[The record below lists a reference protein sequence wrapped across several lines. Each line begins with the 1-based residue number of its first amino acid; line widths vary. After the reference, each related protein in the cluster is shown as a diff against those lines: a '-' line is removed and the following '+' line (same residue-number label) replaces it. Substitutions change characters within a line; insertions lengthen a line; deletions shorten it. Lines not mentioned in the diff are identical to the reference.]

1 MVTVWGR
8 DNSTNVK
15 KVLWCLEELNLPY
28 RSIPAGG
35 KFGITHDADYLAMNP
50 NGLVPCLYDDAH
62 GLMLWESNTIIRYLA
77 AEYGVSSLWIKDP
90 AARAKG
96 EKWMDWAATAL
107 TGPHRDVCISLIRL
121 TPEQQN
127 PELIAKGITECN
139 RLFAIVDAELT
150 RKSWLGDETF
160 GLADIALGPMI
171 YNLFSL
177 DIAWNEVP
185 HLQRWYQQLTQR
197 PAFQKKVMIG
207 IS

>member
-35 KFGITHDADYLAMNP
+35 KFGVTESADYLAMNP
-50 NGLVPCLYDDAH
+50 NGLVPCLYDDSH
-62 GLMLWESNTIIRYLA
+62 GLTLWESNTIVRYLA
-77 AEYGVSSLWIKDP
+77 AEYGAGSLWLNSP
-90 AARAKG
+90 ADRAKG

-107 TGPHRDVCISLIRL
+107 AGPHRGVFISLVRL
-121 TPEQQN
+121 PPEQQDRK
-127 PELIAKGITECN
+127 LIENSIAECKQ
-139 RLFAIVDAELT
+139 LFVILDAELA
-150 RKSWLGDETF
+150 RKNWLGGETF
-160 GLADIALGPMI
+160 GVGDIALGPMI
-171 YNLFSL
+171 YNLLSL
-177 DIAWNEVP
+177 DIEWNDVP